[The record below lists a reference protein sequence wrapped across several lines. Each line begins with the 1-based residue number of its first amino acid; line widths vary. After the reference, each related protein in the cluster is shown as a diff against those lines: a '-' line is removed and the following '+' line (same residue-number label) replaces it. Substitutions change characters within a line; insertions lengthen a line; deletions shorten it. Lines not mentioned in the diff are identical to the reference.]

1 MISSC
6 SESSFFSRTPETEE
20 ASANRHRNTDAH
32 RLSGKK
38 ELARAA
44 RNIGGGQSMVSV
56 ITMDSVANPGINTE
70 SQDIAIVKADSVIP
84 TVD

>member
-1 MISSC
+1 
-6 SESSFFSRTPETEE
+6 
-20 ASANRHRNTDAH
+20 
-32 RLSGKK
+32 
-38 ELARAA
+38 
-44 RNIGGGQSMVSV
+44 MVSV